1 MTNDLEF
8 GPLAALA
15 DLPGAA
21 LQLLLPVVAGA
32 GLCLVITLG
41 AMMGHPYSGLPR
53 AERERVDPPPLGVPA
68 SGSWS
73 GAEADVALGL
83 LAVAEARAEIGKPY
97 VWGAA
102 GPESFDCSGLV
113 QWAWARVGVRIP
125 RFTVDQYNAL
135 QPVAI
140 ADLRPGDLVFL
151 QYTYPADYRITH
163 VGLFTE
169 RGTVIEA
176 PEPGLAVRE
185 VPFGR
190 YVARNFFGAARPRL
204 PTAQT

>member
-8 GPLAALA
+8 DPLAALA
-15 DLPGAA
+15 DLPSAA
-21 LQLLLPVVAGA
+21 LRLLLPVMAGA

-41 AMMGHPYSGLPR
+41 AMVANPYSSLPR
-53 AERERVDPPPLGVPA
+53 AERERVDPAPLTSPA
-68 SGSWS
+68 SAMRS
-73 GAEADVALGL
+73 GTETDVALGL
-83 LAVAEARAEIGKPY
+83 LAVAAARAEIGKPY

-102 GPESFDCSGLV
+102 GPESFDCSGLA

-125 RFTVDQYNAL
+125 KFTVDQYNAL

-151 QYTYPADYRITH
+151 QNTYPADYRVTH

-190 YVARNFFGAARPRL
+190 YAARNFFGAARPRL
-204 PTAQT
+204 PTA